1 MSISSELKAA
11 LIFGGIVVAGVAYV
25 VTENKRND
33 YKKAIKLAE
42 AKQAELDK
50 AEKEAEFPP
59 EYWAAKEAKTRA
71 DAEIRKAEIE
81 SKEHLEMDKRN
92 REDVEKAAIR
102 EFEKDAPDSY
112 WEHKRYKES
121 EKTKRVQ
128 INADEARARRLADAE
143 RDIARRNAQ
152 ALEVGAKSLERAIR
166 NNITPGS
173 FMSV

>member
-1 MSISSELKAA
+1 MSISSELKVA

-50 AEKEAEFPP
+50 AKKEAEFPP

-81 SKEHLEMDKRN
+81 SKEHLEFDKRN
-92 REDVEKAAIR
+92 REDAEKAAIR
-102 EFEKDAPDSY
+102 EFEKDAPESY

-166 NNITPGS
+166 NNVTPGS